1 MKVLGIDTSAK
12 TCSVALLQD
21 GTVLSSHFLGEGL
34 THSQT
39 LLPMIKKTLEES
51 GCYVSDL
58 DLISIT
64 AGPGSFTGLRIGIST
79 VKGLAFSHQIPCAAV
94 STLETCAENCKDH
107 EGFTVC
113 ALMDARRGEF
123 YNALFSINEADPH
136 RLTPDRAVSGDTI
149 AKELKKFGK
158 IILVGDGAEK
168 FASEFPEFQSAL
180 SPEKI
185 RYQCGKGAAILGLKN
200 YRSGLFTSAGQ
211 LAPVYLRLPQAEREW
226 QAKNNTS
233 SEVKI

>member
-21 GTVLSSHFLGEGL
+21 GAVLSSYLLGEGL

-39 LLPMIKKTLEES
+39 LLPLIKKVLTES
-51 GCYVSDL
+51 ECEVADL

-79 VKGLAFSHQIPCAAV
+79 VKGLAFSNNIPCVGV
-94 STLETCAENCKDH
+94 STLEATAENCADC
-107 EGFTVC
+107 EGYVAC
-113 ALMDARRGEF
+113 VLMDARRGEF
-123 YNALFSINEADPH
+123 YNALFFVQNGDLL
-136 RLTPDRAVSGDTI
+136 RLTPDRAISGDEI
-149 AKELKKFGK
+149 AKQIKKFEK
-158 IILVGDGAEK
+158 VILLGDGAEK
-168 FASEFPEFQSAL
+168 FASMFPEYRTAL
-180 SPEKI
+180 SPEGI
-185 RYQCGKGAAILGLKN
+185 RYQCGTGAAILGCKS
-200 YRSGLFTSAGQ
+200 YKSGLSTIAGQ

-233 SEVKI
+233 SEVKK